1 MHRITLCIREIITF
15 ESVMKSTL
23 AREDY
28 GEILLLLYSGG
39 APPLSSQISAG
50 DGIRTQNAQQC
61 SSSRWFW
68 WSLFCLHVNK
78 LCAVVF
84 SEKKGYM

>member
-1 MHRITLCIREIITF
+1 MHRIILSIREIITS

-23 AREDY
+23 ARDDF

-39 APPLSSQISAG
+39 VAPLSTQIAAA
-50 DGIRTQNAQQC
+50 DGIRTQNTQQC
-61 SSSRWFW
+61 SSSRLLRL
-68 WSLFCLHVNK
+68 SLFCLHVNK

-84 SEKKGYM
+84 SEKKG